1 MVTFISYLWIIFFL
15 PTQVIE
21 KIEKEIIVLI
31 ILKIIL
37 LNILRGENDEKN
49 VKFEKNVNIAVY
61 VTVMLGSLNAENV
74 LHGIIF
80 N

>member
-1 MVTFISYLWIIFFL
+1 MNYFFL

-61 VTVMLGSLNAENV
+61 VTVMLGWTLNAENV